1 MQAWGVPEG
10 GSAMRGRMT
19 ADAMQLA
26 EEQRMAMQAT
36 SDGVLEVL
44 SPFHW
49 WCRSCGRWEVCDD
62 ADLCR
67 ECAWMRAHR
76 RTPAPGRAPRKASGD
91 GSTGADAK

>member
-1 MQAWGVPEG
+1 
-10 GSAMRGRMT
+10 
-19 ADAMQLA
+19 
-26 EEQRMAMQAT
+26 MAMQAT

-76 RTPAPGRAPRKASGD
+76 RTPAPGRAARKASAGD
-91 GSTGADAK
+91 STEADTK